1 MINGASVV
9 AQSVVA
15 LLCTGILTSIIYLLC
30 SATHTQRNRQACFI
44 FASDGAV
51 IRNTGMHKV
60 QRDLEHLKVMLCFVL
75 FFGQA

>member
-15 LLCTGILTSIIYLLC
+15 LLCTAVLTSIIYLPAY
-30 SATHTQRNRQACFI
+30 ATHTHKHTQARSVPWKYRNAQ
-44 FASDGAV
+44 GAEGSLAGDV
-51 IRNTGMHKV
+51 PVGLMPSF
-60 QRDLEHLKVMLCFVL
+60 LL

>member
-15 LLCTGILTSIIYLLC
+15 LLCTAVLTSIIYLPA
-30 SATHTQRNRQACFI
+30 SATHTHTNIHRHGRF

-51 IRNTGMHKV
+51 IGNTGMHKV
-60 QRDLEHLKVMLCFVL
+60 QRDP
-75 FFGQA
+75 